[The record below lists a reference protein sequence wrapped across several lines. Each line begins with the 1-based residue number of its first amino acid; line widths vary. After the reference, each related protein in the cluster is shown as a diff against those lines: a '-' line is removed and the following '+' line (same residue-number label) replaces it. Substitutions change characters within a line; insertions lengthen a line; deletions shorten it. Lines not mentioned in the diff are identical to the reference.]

1 MNQLTLRTY
10 ILGDLE
16 TNVYLLVSGNEALL
30 IDTPGGAE
38 VIVDDLERDKLT
50 LKGVVLTHAH
60 FDHIIGMDALLARL
74 PYLPEIYLNP
84 IDQTLW
90 DEHGLAPAFGLALR
104 IEARISYTLHDGE
117 VLTFDGHVLKVL
129 HTPGHTPGHIS
140 LYAPEIKS
148 VFCGDTLFYRGIGR
162 SDLPYG
168 NEEELFKSIREKLFA
183 LPDDTIVYS
192 GHGPATTIG
201 EEKKFNPFMS

>member
-148 VFCGDTLFYRGIGR
+148 VFCGDTLFYRGFGR

>member
-148 VFCGDTLFYRGIGR
+148 VFCGDTLFYRGFGR

-201 EEKKFNPFMS
+201 DEKKFNPFMS

>member
-168 NEEELFKSIREKLFA
+168 NEEDLFRSIREKLFA

-201 EEKKFNPFMS
+201 DEKKFNPFMS

>member
-117 VLTFDGHVLKVL
+117 VLTFDGHALKVL

-168 NEEELFKSIREKLFA
+168 NEEDLFRSIREKLFA

-201 EEKKFNPFMS
+201 DEKKFNPFMS